1 MRFLLYVSVDRFF
14 GNGLEFSFPFFFL
27 QKQSFKKDNFFLKMC
42 ISIYIGHLANSS
54 LREETT
60 LV

>member
-14 GNGLEFSFPFFFL
+14 GNGLDFSFPFFF
-27 QKQSFKKDNFFLKMC
+27 QKQSFKKDNFLKMC

-60 LV
+60 PV